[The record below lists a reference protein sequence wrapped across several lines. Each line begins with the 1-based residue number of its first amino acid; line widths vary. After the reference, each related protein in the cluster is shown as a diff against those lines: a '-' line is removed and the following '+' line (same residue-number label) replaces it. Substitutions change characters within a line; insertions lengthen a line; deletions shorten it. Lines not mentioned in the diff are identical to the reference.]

1 MLKIYKKL
9 DEIPQKI
16 NLAVYGAG
24 GRGKEII
31 SCIVTQRPDINICA
45 VFDDFVEDND
55 IFGHKVL
62 KYTESYKTWDHILIA
77 SIHVDEIVRNLKS
90 DESVLL
96 IDESAST
103 PISQKISFRFFCKNF
118 SNIIYSLRKF
128 KNPFDYLTLLL
139 KRLGFPVNISKYVVN
154 RNFKKQYL
162 DVLFQNQI
170 KYAYD
175 LGVHDGYTSI
185 QFLNNFTNLRFIYGF
200 DISFDALKSSINNNN
215 LNKSNKFHFEKKAI
229 YSHTGT
235 IKINLNHEN
244 LSASKVVDDQSSS
257 LEVECITL
265 DEFKKYQT
273 NKIDFIKFDIEGAE
287 MQALKGGIKT
297 IINDRPQL
305 AVSIYHS
312 PEDFIEIPVFLMR
325 NLENYKFYIGHYS
338 TGVFETVLYCTPR
351 ELYDVN

>member
-1 MLKIYKKL
+1 MLKVYKKL
-9 DEIPQKI
+9 DKLPQKI

-31 SCIVTQRPDINICA
+31 SSIIAQRPDINICA
-45 VFDDFVEDND
+45 VFDDFVVDGD
-55 IFGHKVL
+55 IFGYNVL
-62 KYTESYKTWDHILIA
+62 KYTGSYKNWDHILIA
-77 SIHVDEIVRNLKS
+77 SIHVDEIVKNLNS

-96 IDESAST
+96 LDESAST
-103 PISQKISFRFFCKNF
+103 PVSQKISLRFFCKNF
-118 SNIIYSLRKF
+118 SNIIYLLGKF
-128 KNPFDYLTLLL
+128 ENPFDYLTLLF

-154 RNFKKQYL
+154 RNFKNQYL
-162 DVLFQNQI
+162 DILFQNQI

-200 DISFDALKSSINNNN
+200 DISCDALNLSINNDN
-215 LNKSNKFHFEKKAI
+215 LKKSNKFHFEKKAI

-244 LSASKVVDDQSSS
+244 LSASKVVDDHSSN
-257 LEVECITL
+257 LEVECVTL

-287 MQALKGGIKT
+287 LQALKGGIKT

-312 PEDFIEIPVFLMR
+312 PEDFIKIPVFLMR

-338 TGVFETVLYCTPR
+338 TGVFETVLYCIPR
-351 ELYDVN
+351 ELYEVN